1 MDLPLILMGS
11 GAIIVL
17 ISLFSGNST
26 KRLEKELEELTLSF
40 YNENNQLKR
49 RIKVIEEE
57 LLLSTKPASVKPLQ
71 KQPQKK
77 ATTTPVSSINKILV
91 SQVLVLHEQGY
102 SMSDI
107 SQRSS
112 LSYDQIA
119 TILKTE
125 VKS

>member
-1 MDLPLILMGS
+1 MDLSLILMAA
-11 GAIIVL
+11 GAVIVL
-17 ISLFSGNST
+17 ISLFLGNSS
-26 KRLEKELEELTLSF
+26 KRLEKDVEELTLSF

-57 LLLSTKPASVKPLQ
+57 LLLSPKASPIKAVA
-71 KQPQKK
+71 QKK
-77 ATTTPVSSINKILV
+77 AATPPISSINKILV
-91 SQVLVLHEQGY
+91 SQVLILHEQGY

-112 LSYDQIA
+112 LTYDQIA
-119 TILKTE
+119 SILQNE